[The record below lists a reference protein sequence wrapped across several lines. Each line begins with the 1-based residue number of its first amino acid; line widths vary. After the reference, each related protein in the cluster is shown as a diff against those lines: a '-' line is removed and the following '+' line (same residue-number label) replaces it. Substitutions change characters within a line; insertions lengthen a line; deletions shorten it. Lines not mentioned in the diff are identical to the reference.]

1 MSEYNRARLSIFFI
15 RETRKVVCHMIRL
28 IEALNYRCLRYVRQE
43 MGPFHVLVGP
53 NASGKSTFLDEV
65 AFLGQLVSEGPEAAI
80 RSRSP
85 NPRDLVWNHEGD
97 RFELAIELEIPEEL
111 RRAFDEPLDTVRYEV
126 AIGPDS
132 KSKRIGIVGEAIIL
146 NNASN
151 SNARESISS
160 PTEIVECSSILT
172 PKTAKNTWFVFY
184 KRDNKAFFSEE
195 APTRKEQELIYKSAG
210 TKLSEN
216 SFLSVFT
223 VSTELDIYEHPF
235 PVSNWL
241 RSFLTNSIQT
251 LSLDSHALRKPSS
264 PGQGITFKPDGANL
278 PLVVENLKENN
289 KDRFRDWINHLRTAL
304 PDLEDIEVI
313 DRPEDRHRWLQ
324 LCYRGDLRVPSW
336 MVSDGTLRLL
346 ALTILS
352 YLPDLQGVFLIEE
365 PENGIH
371 PRAVETM
378 VQSLRSV
385 YGAQVLLA
393 THSPVVLGVAEL
405 DEVLCFEKTKDGATD
420 IMLGSE
426 HPALRDWQHDTD
438 LGSLFVAGVLG

>member
-1 MSEYNRARLSIFFI
+1 
-15 RETRKVVCHMIRL
+15 MIRL
-28 IEALNYRCLRYVRQE
+28 IEALNYRCLRHVRQE

-53 NASGKSTFLDEV
+53 NASGKSTFLDVV

-97 RFELAIELEIPEEL
+97 RFELAIELEIPEEFRKQL
-111 RRAFDEPLDTVRYEV
+111 KKPFDTVRYEI
-126 AIGPDS
+126 AIDRNL
-132 KSKRIGIVGEAIIL
+132 KKEEIGLFGEAVLLKNWACCIDEKCHNETVGKRPGSL
-146 NNASN
+146 FTPLHTSN
-151 SNARESISS
+151 SR
-160 PTEIVECSSILT
+160 V
-172 PKTAKNTWFVFY
+172 VF
-184 KRDNKAFFSEE
+184 S
-195 APTRKEQELIYKSAG
+195 RKENEADKGSTYYLEGEGRKI
-210 TKLSEN
+210 SEDYLPLPGVPFHKPTLASTAN
-216 SFLSVFT
+216 GISFSD
-223 VSTELDIYEHPF
+223 SDESF
-235 PVSNWL
+235 PVSNL
-241 RSFLTNSIQT
+241 LKYFLANSVQN
-251 LSLDSHALRKPSS
+251 LSLDSHALRNPSP
-264 PGQGITFKPDGANL
+264 PGQGVTFKTDGSNL
-278 PLVVENLKENN
+278 PLVVENFK
-289 KDRFRDWINHLRTAL
+289 KKHPDRFRDWINHLRTAL

-313 DRPEDRHRWLQ
+313 DRPEDRHRWLR
-324 LCYRGDLRVPSW
+324 LCYRGDLKVPSW

-346 ALTILS
+346 ALTILA

-405 DEVLCFEKTKDGATD
+405 DEVLCFEKAKDGSTD
-420 IMLGSE
+420 IMLGSQ

-438 LGSLFVAGVLG
+438 LGSLFAAGVLG